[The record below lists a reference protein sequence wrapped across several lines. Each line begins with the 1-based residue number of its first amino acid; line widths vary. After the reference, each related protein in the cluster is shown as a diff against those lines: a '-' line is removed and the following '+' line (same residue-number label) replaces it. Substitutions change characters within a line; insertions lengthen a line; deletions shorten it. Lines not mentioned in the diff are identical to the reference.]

1 MILKASYRWPW
12 PAALVAVSL
21 CVSAAFAEWPA
32 TRPASSHWAFV
43 RPQRPE
49 LPAVKNASWCRNPID
64 RFALARLEAQGL
76 HPSPEACRETLL
88 RRVSLDL
95 TGLPPT
101 PKEMDDF
108 LADQSAD
115 AYEKVVE
122 RLLASPH
129 YGERWG
135 KHWLDAARYADS
147 NGYSIDAP
155 RVMWKYRDWVID
167 ATNKD
172 MPFDQFTI
180 EQIAGDML
188 PNATI
193 DQKIA
198 TGFHRN
204 TQINQEGGID
214 LEQFRVEG
222 IIDRVS
228 TTGSV
233 WLGLTIGCAQC
244 HNHKFDPLSQKD
256 YYSFF
261 AFFNQCDEPELK
273 TPTAADL
280 ARQAEIRAKR
290 LALEA
295 QKKAGTSKSNAT
307 LEEWEKGL
315 TEEEK
320 SKLPLDIQN
329 FIKLGDARNKVQLT
343 ALVKF
348 YKADSRARNIDTRI
362 AGLKKQEAAAVTTA
376 LIVAQRPSPRET
388 FIFIKGDFTRHSDVV
403 TPAVPAMLPQITTPN
418 PTRLDLARW
427 LTDPR
432 NPMTARVTVNRI
444 WQHYFGL
451 GLVETE
457 NDFGTQGTPP
467 SNPQL
472 LDWLA
477 TEFVNPSIPQN
488 LKSEISDSSH
498 GSTAIPWSRKA
509 MHRLIVTSA
518 TYRQSSSARP
528 ELADLDP
535 YNRQLA
541 RQSRVRLDAEIVR
554 DAELEASG
562 LLSDT
567 IGGPSVF
574 PPQPEGVMGLGQVKR
589 VWKTSTGA
597 DAHRRGLYTFLWRS
611 TPHPLLTSFDA
622 TNATASCTRRLRSN
636 TPLQA
641 LILMNDE
648 ASLECARAMSARVL
662 REGPGDDAGRLD
674 YAFRLCT
681 SRHATAD
688 ERAVLLR
695 LLKKQLEVF
704 AADKKDAE
712 SLAWSE
718 RPPGANART
727 LAAWTIV
734 SRAILNLDETI
745 TRE

>member
-1 MILKASYRWPW
+1 MIFKASHRWPW
-12 PAALVAVSL
+12 PAALVAVFF

-32 TRPASSHWAFV
+32 TRPASTHWSFV
-43 RPQRPE
+43 KPERPD
-49 LPAVKNASWCRNPID
+49 LPIVKDTSWCRNPID
-64 RFALARLEAQGL
+64 RFVLAQLEAQGL
-76 HPSPEACRETLL
+76 HPSPEASKETLL
-88 RRVSLDL
+88 RRISLDL

-101 PKEMDDF
+101 PKEIDDF
-108 LADQSAD
+108 LADQSAG
-115 AYEKVVE
+115 AYEKVVD

-155 RVMWKYRDWVID
+155 RTMWKYRDWVIN
-167 ATNKD
+167 ATNQD

-188 PNATI
+188 PGATI

-222 IIDRVS
+222 IIDRVN

-233 WLGLTIGCAQC
+233 FLGLTIGCAQC
-244 HNHKFDPLSQKD
+244 HNHKFDPITQKD

-273 TPTAADL
+273 TPTADDL
-280 ARQAEIRAKR
+280 KRQAEIHEKL

-295 QKKAGTSKSNAT
+295 QKKQGESNSAAT
-307 LEEWEKGL
+307 LEEWERSL

-329 FIKLGDARNKVQLT
+329 DIKLGPDARTRAQEQQLI
-343 ALVKF
+343 AAF
-348 YKADSRARNIDTRI
+348 KADTRAQHIDTRI
-362 AGLKKQEAAAVTTA
+362 KALKKEESAGTTSLVIA
-376 LIVAQRPSPRET
+376 ERPSPRET
-388 FIFIKGDFTRHSDVV
+388 FIFIKGDFTRHGDVV
-403 TPAVPAMLPQITTPN
+403 TPAVPAMLPQITSAH

-432 NPMTARVTVNRI
+432 NPLTARVTVNQI

-451 GLVETE
+451 GLVQTE

-477 TEFVNPSIPQN
+477 LEFVSPSVQPS
-488 LKSEISDSSH
+488 LKSEISDSA
-498 GSTAIPWSRKA
+498 GSPAPRPWSRKA
-509 MHRLIVTSA
+509 LHRLIVTSA
-518 TYRQSSSARP
+518 TYRQSSAVRP
-528 ELADLDP
+528 ELADADP
-535 YNRQLA
+535 YNRLLA

-562 LLSDT
+562 LLCET

-589 VWKTSTGA
+589 VWKTSIGP
-597 DAHRRGLYTFLWRS
+597 DSHRRGLYTFLWRS

-641 LILMNDE
+641 LILMNDQ
-648 ASLECARAMSARVL
+648 ASLECARAMSARIL
-662 REGPGDDAGRLD
+662 RQGPQDDAGRID
-674 YAFRLCT
+674 FAFRLCT
-681 SRHATAD
+681 SRHPTTD
-688 ERAVLLR
+688 EKAVLLR
-695 LLKKQLEVF
+695 LLKKELDSF
-704 AADKKDAE
+704 NADAANAQT
-712 SLAWSE
+712 LAWSE
-718 RPPGANART
+718 RPAGAEAHT

-734 SRAILNLDETI
+734 ARTLLNLDETI
-745 TRE
+745 SRE